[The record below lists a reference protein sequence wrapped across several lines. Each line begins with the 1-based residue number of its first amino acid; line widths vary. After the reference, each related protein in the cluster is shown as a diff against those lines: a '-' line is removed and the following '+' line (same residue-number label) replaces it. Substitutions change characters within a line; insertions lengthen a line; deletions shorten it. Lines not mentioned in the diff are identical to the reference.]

1 MRHNAQL
8 NSEIYNKI
16 SFIHSKTKYLDN
28 IVELIFI
35 NKVQIL
41 LQKLY
46 SETLGPFCNG
56 VIPWSYYIPSILFL
70 T

>member
-1 MRHNAQL
+1 MGHNTHQ
-8 NSEIYNKI
+8 NSESYNKI
-16 SFIHSKTKYLDN
+16 SFIHSYTKYLDN

-46 SETLGPFCNG
+46 SKTLGPFCNG
-56 VIPWSYYIPSILFL
+56 VISLSYYIPNILIL

>member
-1 MRHNAQL
+1 MGHNAHL
-8 NSEIYNKI
+8 NSESYNKI
-16 SFIHSKTKYLDN
+16 SFINSYAKYLDN

-46 SETLGPFCNG
+46 SKTLGPFC
-56 VIPWSYYIPSILFL
+56 
-70 T
+70 